1 MLLGLQSEGV
11 RVDTGVGGAGVV
23 VEWLDLVEVV
33 AVLLLEAVLTV
44 QDHLEQ
50 VQGTHLNARNTC
62 SAEGLCA
69 LLDPVGVAR
78 KCCRRQTKGCGVNAS
93 SGNQLGH
100 ASHVGHDVVVGS
112 LQSQHV
118 GRHVH
123 VASGCAE
130 VPHGVQLRSGA
141 GVGVG
146 VAPHQLLDWVVEGQA
161 HQLDSTLRASRG
173 QLVTASVLHLLDQ
186 VLVTLLGETTT
197 LLSVQVHV
205 VGPHLEGVGR
215 AEVAGVVGSQVE
227 VQAHLV
233 VLQGNQRQVQTGVAV
248 EEEQQRQV
256 HLGNR
261 QSSWGSC
268 QLVRHRGHLAP
279 CVLVGLVQ
287 EHLGVQAPPGLV
299 VLVNA
304 LATDRQLNGGNGTLS
319 HPVGVKAGVVG
330 CQHVRRGCQC
340 HVHVADQVTVASNG
354 DGHTAAAGGRAVR
367 RLLNQLHG
375 EVGVALVHS
384 LEEGNLGVA
393 GQVNVLCAVGNELH
407 KSAGHDS
414 LVLLAKK
421 KNLGSRRRVHL
432 SKPFCLFTVNG

>member
-11 RVDTGVGGAGVV
+11 RVDTGVGGTGVV

-50 VQGTHLNARNTC
+50 VQRTHLDTGS
-62 SAEGLCA
+62 SATQDLGA

-78 KCCRRQTKGCGVNAS
+78 EDVVAQTECGGDCTS
-93 SGNQLGH
+93 SGHQVWHTRRIGCQ
-100 ASHVGHDVVVGS
+100 VVVGC
-112 LQSQHV
+112 LESQHV

-130 VPHGVQLRSGA
+130 VPHGVQLSRGA
-141 GVGVG
+141 GCRVG
-146 VAPHQLLDWVVEGQA
+146 VAPHQLLHWVVERQA
-161 HQLDSTLRASRG
+161 DQLDGALSASCS

-186 VLVTLLGETTT
+186 VLVTLLGEAAT

-215 AEVAGVVGSQVE
+215 AEVAAVIGSQVE

-256 HLGNR
+256 HLGR
-261 QSSWGSC
+261 GQSHPGD
-268 QLVRHRGHLAP
+268 RHRVGLRRHLAP
-279 CVLVGLVQ
+279 GVLVGLVQ

-304 LATDRQLNGGNGTLS
+304 LTTDRQLNGGNGTLS
-319 HPVGVKAGVVG
+319 HPVGVEVGVVG
-330 CQHVRRGCQC
+330 RQHVGCGRQGD
-340 HVHVADQVTVASNG
+340 VHVADQVAVAGNG
-354 DGHTAAAGGRAVR
+354 HGHTAAAGWRAVR
-367 RLLNQLHG
+367 RLLDQLHG
-375 EVGVALVHS
+375 KVGVALVHR
-384 LEEGNLGVA
+384 LEEGHLGVA
-393 GQVNVLCAVGNELH
+393 GEVNILCAVGNELH
-407 KSAGHDS
+407 KSARHDS

-421 KNLGSRRRVHL
+421 II
-432 SKPFCLFTVNG
+432 